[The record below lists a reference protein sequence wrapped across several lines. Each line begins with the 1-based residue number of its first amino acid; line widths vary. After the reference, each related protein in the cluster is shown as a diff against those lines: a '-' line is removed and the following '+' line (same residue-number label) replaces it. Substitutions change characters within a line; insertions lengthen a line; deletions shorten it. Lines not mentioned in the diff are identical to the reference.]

1 MMSSV
6 EPAAPPQGF
15 TLDTVVASCRT
26 LPAPGLNVIQRGHPN
41 PRPAATLVPVIEVD
55 GQAAV
60 ILTRR
65 TQGMDHGGDWVF
77 PGGRLDDIDTS
88 HAEAARRE
96 TAEELGIAPERIE
109 VVGQLTTHGP
119 IITGYVIEVFV
130 GVVTGTEPLDPDA
143 GEVSEI
149 ATIPL
154 IDFLQ
159 PGRFYRAPIDPAL
172 RHPAETAPDL
182 DLTQLRYYAIDD
194 DHRLWG
200 LQAEILYELLHHL
213 RGGEHTF

>member
-6 EPAAPPQGF
+6 QPTTPHEGF
-15 TLDTVVASCRT
+15 TLDIVVDSCRA

-41 PRPAATLVPVIEVD
+41 PRPAATLIPVIEVA

-60 ILTRR
+60 VLTRR

-77 PGGRLDDIDTS
+77 PGGRLDDTDTS

-130 GVVTGTEPLDPDA
+130 GIVRGTEPLAPDA
-143 GEVSEI
+143 GEVAEV
-149 ATIPL
+149 ATIAL
-154 IDFLQ
+154 ADFLQ
-159 PGRFYRAPIDPAL
+159 PGRAFRAPMEASR
-172 RHPAETAPDL
+172 RHPAETHL
-182 DLTQLRYYAIDD
+182 DVSLTNLRHYSIDAE
-194 DHRLWG
+194 HQLWG

-213 RGGEHTF
+213 TGGEHTF